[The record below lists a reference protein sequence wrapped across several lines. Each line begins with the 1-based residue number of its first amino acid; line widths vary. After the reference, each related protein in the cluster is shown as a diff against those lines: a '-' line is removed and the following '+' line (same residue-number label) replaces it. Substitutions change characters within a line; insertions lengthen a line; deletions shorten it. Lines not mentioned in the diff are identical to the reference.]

1 MKGTDRKSTFRTLA
15 RRLSAVLVALGR
27 RARQAAR
34 RWGASP
40 YGGLDRLARLWPQFL
55 QEALARRGW
64 APPTRV
70 LGLDV
75 DGDRVFAVQLRRRGG
90 VVVVERAEHFPVP
103 AGSSAQSPTSEA
115 PPGDPARP
123 RAASV
128 VDADRAARILA
139 ELEQRGFR
147 ARELATVISR
157 EHTFQRTLHLPP
169 ATPEELEAM
178 AALKSER
185 ELPLAAEQ
193 ACTDFLFVG
202 PETSPAPVGPSPPSG
217 PIRRPA
223 ETSGSEGEE
232 GHLVIV
238 CAAAREVAHEA
249 TAPWAEVGLRPRAL
263 DVVGQS
269 AFWAL
274 RPLWSAVRRGRSY
287 GRGSGELVCLLL
299 VRETVTELV
308 IGGDLPL
315 FTRAIFPGG
324 AAFQGDGREATV
336 QVAREVVRSLRA
348 FAAEFPGER
357 VSRVVLVCAGDTV
370 GREGLEQEV
379 GLPVE
384 VLRRI
389 DCAELGLLMG
399 VGRENST
406 AGESERSGNRR
417 GRRPAQLEAGF
428 AAALGVAWQ
437 ELTEARERVN
447 FLAPRRERR
456 RLAERYRQVRAAVA
470 AAALAVVVVLVPL
483 GVLTVRGLRLALVER
498 QLRVLGPQVEGLK
511 AVRSR
516 LELVRPWTSQK
527 HLALDVLARLTE
539 VADADAY
546 LRTASISEAGAVV
559 LEGFATGPEAAYRLV
574 AQLARGPAGGP
585 VTDVTYTRGHT
596 GGDAQFSHQFT
607 ITAQVRGWSSKH
619 GSRGRR

>member
-1 MKGTDRKSTFRTLA
+1 M
-15 RRLSAVLVALGR
+15 
-27 RARQAAR
+27 
-34 RWGASP
+34 
-40 YGGLDRLARLWPQFL
+40 
-55 QEALARRGW
+55 
-64 APPTRV
+64 
-70 LGLDV
+70 
-75 DGDRVFAVQLRRRGG
+75 
-90 VVVVERAEHFPVP
+90 
-103 AGSSAQSPTSEA
+103 
-115 PPGDPARP
+115 
-123 RAASV
+123 
-128 VDADRAARILA
+128 
-139 ELEQRGFR
+139 
-147 ARELATVISR
+147 
-157 EHTFQRTLHLPP
+157 
-169 ATPEELEAM
+169 
-178 AALKSER
+178 
-185 ELPLAAEQ
+185 
-193 ACTDFLFVG
+193 
-202 PETSPAPVGPSPPSG
+202 
-217 PIRRPA
+217 
-223 ETSGSEGEE
+223 
-232 GHLVIV
+232 
-238 CAAAREVAHEA
+238 
-249 TAPWAEVGLRPRAL
+249 
-263 DVVGQS
+263 GQS

-274 RPLWSAVRRGRSY
+274 RPLWSAVRQGRSY

-299 VRETVTELV
+299 VRDTVTELV

-315 FTRAIFPGG
+315 FTRAISPGG
-324 AAFQGDGREATV
+324 AADRPAGDGREATV
-336 QVAREVVRSLRA
+336 QVAGEVVRSLRA

-357 VSRVVLVCAGDTV
+357 VSRVVLVCADDTV

-389 DCAELGLLMG
+389 DCGELGLLMG
-399 VGRENST
+399 VGRQNST
-406 AGESERSGNRR
+406 SGEPERSENRG

-498 QLRVLGPQVEGLK
+498 QLRVLGPQVGELK

-559 LEGFATGPEAAYRLV
+559 LEGLATGPEAAYHLV
-574 AQLARGPAGGP
+574 AQLARRPAGGP